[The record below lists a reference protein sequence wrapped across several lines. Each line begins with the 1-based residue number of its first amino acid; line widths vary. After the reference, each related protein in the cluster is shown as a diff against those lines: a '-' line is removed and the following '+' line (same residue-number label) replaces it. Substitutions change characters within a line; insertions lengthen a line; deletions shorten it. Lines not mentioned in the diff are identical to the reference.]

1 MPPKKPYGS
10 GKANPLQKTST
21 LPDLAELTNTIYGGG
36 DVLDIPDIDR
46 RVAMPIDIFAI
57 SPDPAQPRR
66 AIPKM
71 IMQAFKGSPYNP
83 QVLLDA
89 WHRHSEQELEGEIDI
104 RSRLYHLGDGDEDT
118 KDVPI
123 TTKRFLSLVSL
134 ATSIRS
140 EGLTNPITIIGNN
153 RYRIETGERRWLA
166 YHLLN
171 MYADE
176 GDKWLQIPAIVVD
189 GARGVWR
196 QAIENNQRESLTAIE
211 MARQLA
217 ILLMDVYTEQGEEF
231 LRYEQFKHE
240 RDFYAQVADGV
251 KWRVPRGMGDK
262 ILVATGLGS
271 RAQLQQYRD
280 LLNLSRE
287 LWDYADE
294 KNLPERQIRDILA
307 KGMSTAVDIA
317 SPTPLSKL
325 PHIERFWH
333 DFEAFSKKH
342 TQIAGRVGEAE
353 RRQMADAL
361 RKLADDL
368 ENNKK

>member
-10 GKANPLQKTST
+10 GKANPLQKST
-21 LPDLAELTNTIYGGG
+21 LPDLTELTDTIYGTQG
-36 DVLDIPDIDR
+36 LDIPDIDR

-57 SPDPAQPRR
+57 SPDPSQPRR
-66 AIPKM
+66 AIPK
-71 IMQAFKGSPYNP
+71 IIAQAFKGNPYNP
-83 QVLLDA
+83 QTLLDA
-89 WHRHSEQELEGEIDI
+89 WHRHSEQELGHEIDI

-118 KDVPI
+118 KDIPVN
-123 TTKRFLSLVSL
+123 TKKFLSLISL

-140 EGLTNPITIIGNN
+140 EGLTNPITIIGVN

-189 GARGVWR
+189 GVRGVWR

-217 ILLMDVYTEQGEEF
+217 ILLMDIYTEQGEEF
-231 LRYEQFKHE
+231 PRYEQFKHE

-294 KNLPERQIRDILA
+294 NNLPERQIREMLA
-307 KGMSTAVDIA
+307 KGMSTVVDINP
-317 SPTPLSKL
+317 PTLPSKT
-325 PHIERFWH
+325 PYMEQFWSFY
-333 DFEAFSKKH
+333 DKMTKKH
-342 TQIAGRVGEAE
+342 TQIASRVGEAE

-368 ENNKK
+368 EKTRK